1 MALTTVRPQGM
12 GFDTG
17 RRNLIINGAMNVAQ
31 RGTSS
36 TGLGATSGYFTVDRF
51 ALAFSGTAGRLTM
64 TQTDV
69 TDLPG
74 FTKCIKLDC
83 TTADTS
89 IAAGEFLLLQYKF
102 EGQDLQRL
110 KNATSQAESFTVSF
124 YVKGNAAATYTLEAK
139 DIKNTR
145 NNSQNFS
152 VTTSWNR
159 VSLTFVGD
167 TDTNQ
172 SAFDHDNSNEFSL
185 QFWLHAGST
194 YNGGTFASNTWIDQ
208 VQNLRANSNDT
219 SFFDSTDRTLEIT
232 GLQMEIGEN
241 VSDFEHRS
249 FAEELALCKRYY
261 YQLIGNN
268 IVDNS
273 DATHSH
279 MGQGMNYNAAYVF
292 YTGFP
297 TVEMRA
303 TPTLT
308 QATGTDYYA
317 FRRNNAEDLFNGFIL
332 GSYITPRAF
341 TLEVNAN
348 VSGTAGHAGTI
359 HSNNSAA
366 AVAFD
371 AEL

>member
-12 GFDTG
+12 GFNTG

-31 RGTSS
+31 RATSV
-36 TGLGATSGYFTVDRF
+36 TGLGSSNGAAVNTVDRVNLTF
-51 ALAFSGTAGRLTM
+51 VGSTAGRITSA
-64 TQTDV
+64 QVADV
-69 TDLPG
+69 HDG
-74 FTKCIKLDC
+74 FANALKLSC

-89 IAAGEFLLLQYKF
+89 IGADEAAIIQYKI
-102 EGQDLQRL
+102 EGQDLQQL
-110 KNATSQAESFTVSF
+110 KKGTSSAEPVTVSF
-124 YVKGNAAATYTLEAK
+124 YVKGNASATYTLELE
-139 DIKNTR
+139 DVDNSR
-145 NNSQNFS
+145 FNSQEFS
-152 VTTSWNR
+152 VTTDWTR
-159 VSLTFVGD
+159 VTKTFTGD
-167 TDTNQ
+167 TTGALVD
-172 SAFDHDNSNEFSL
+172 DNGHSL
-185 QFWLHAGST
+185 NINIWLHAGSSYT
-194 YNGGTFASNTWIDQ
+194 GGTHVSNTWGTTTNVRVADNQ
-208 VQNLRANSNDT
+208 T
-219 SFFDSTDRTLEIT
+219 SILDATSRTFFIT
-232 GLQMEIGEN
+232 GLQMELGEN

-268 IVDNS
+268 IIDNS